1 MSICGNWIDKN
12 KTERERE
19 SSPCLEFTVKRI
31 KQNEHTLVV
40 GLQIA
45 QLVIK

>member
-1 MSICGNWIDKN
+1 MDIGSTKN
-12 KTERERE
+12 KTERE